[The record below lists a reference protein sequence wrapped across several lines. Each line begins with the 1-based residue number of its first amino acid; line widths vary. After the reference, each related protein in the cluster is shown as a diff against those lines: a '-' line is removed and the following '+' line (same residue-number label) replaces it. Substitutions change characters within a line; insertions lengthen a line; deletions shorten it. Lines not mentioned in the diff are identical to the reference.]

1 MVICDTCERPFHL
14 QCCHPRRSEVPPGP
28 WHCHWCDE
36 AFANTEELCNADEPI
51 LFARPSDPFWPQRAG
66 LISRYVRAHA
76 LGAQACSA
84 ANGDLASRQAQRD
97 AGVAR
102 AEATL
107 HHLPSQAERRSV
119 RRQAKRL
126 RVHPTQPDWYVKHVV
141 DDETGSGAWLAVPP
155 VAFRWGVIGACHD
168 RLGHG
173 GMNVTLAAVQRH
185 YTWPG
190 VKADVQAF
198 VRQCHACQI
207 KRLENEEAFPTATPR
222 MSLPMEHL
230 HIDLAGP
237 FALRSVKDGAAAL
250 RGRSRTRDALST
262 QVDGTAYVCLV
273 VDYFTKAAEFVVIP
287 DKSAASVA
295 RAFHDSWVCRYG
307 VPEWVTSDNGREF
320 AGAFAHQLR
329 RLGIEHVQ
337 TSAYH
342 PQANGAVER
351 LVRTMKEI
359 LAAKVA
365 GAMHDWP
372 AVMPQVR
379 AEYMDRVHSS
389 TGFSPNQL
397 VLMAPVR
404 LPPPVGGVSW
414 APDALTSSADPVLS
428 RDASAF
434 RASRAE
440 QHRDFVEAAYQRILR
455 KQGANHNQQAR
466 RLAAKRRRG
475 GKRRLQVGDLA
486 YLLETRGLK
495 QKALGP
501 YVVVDIGKDT
511 VTLRTTERVAGQT
524 ARTWSVHGSRV
535 ARATTVVDVL
545 EDLLKASGM
554 PSGNTGVE
562 AAQVASFHLARA
574 TPSTNNNGKRD
585 SSVTLHD

>member
-1 MVICDTCERPFHL
+1 MLICETCERAFHL

-36 AFANTEELCNADEPI
+36 AFQNTEELCNTDEPI
-51 LFARPSDPFWPQRAG
+51 LFARPSDPFWPHQEALVR
-66 LISRYVRAHA
+66 RYVHARA
-76 LGAQACSA
+76 LGLQRLSSQA
-84 ANGDLASRQAQRD
+84 GDHASLLEQRD
-97 AGVAR
+97 RGLDC

-107 HHLPSQAERRSV
+107 GDLQSQAERRSV
-119 RRQAKRL
+119 RRKAKRL
-126 RVHPTQPDWYVKHVV
+126 RVHPTQPGWYVRHVI
-141 DDETGSGAWLAVPP
+141 DRATGSGAWLAVPP

-168 RLGHG
+168 RMGHG

-190 VKADVQAF
+190 IKADVQAF

-207 KRLENEEAFPTATPR
+207 KRLENEEAFPAATPR

-237 FALRSVKDGAAAL
+237 FALRTVKEDAAAM
-250 RGRSRTRDALST
+250 RGRSRTRNALST
-262 QVDGTAYVCLV
+262 QASGTAYVCLI

-295 RAFHDSWVCRYG
+295 RAFHDHWVCRYG
-307 VPEWVTSDNGREF
+307 IPEWVTTDNGREF

-329 RLGIEHVQ
+329 RLGVEHVQ

-359 LAAKVA
+359 LAAKVT

-379 AEYMDRVHSS
+379 AEYMDRLHSS

-397 VLMAPVR
+397 VYTTPVR
-404 LPPPVGGVSW
+404 LPPPVGGVTW
-414 APDALTSSADPVLS
+414 GPVADAPGSADTPLS
-428 RDASAF
+428 RHASEF
-434 RASRAE
+434 RARRAE
-440 QHRDFVEAAYQRILR
+440 QQRAFVDAAYSRILG
-455 KQGANHNQQAR
+455 KQRVNRDQQAR

-475 GKRRLQVGDLA
+475 GRKLLRVGDLA
-486 YLLETRGLK
+486 YLLQKHGLK

-501 YVVVDIGKDT
+501 YVVVDIKQDT
-511 VTLRTTERVAGQT
+511 VSLRTTERVAGQE
-524 ARTWSVHGSRV
+524 ALTWSAHTSRV

-545 EDLLKASGM
+545 EDLLKHAGM
-554 PSGNTGVE
+554 PSGNTGVG
-562 AAQVASFHLARA
+562 AACVAAFHVDRD
-574 TPSTNNNGKRD
+574 TPWE
-585 SSVTLHD
+585 